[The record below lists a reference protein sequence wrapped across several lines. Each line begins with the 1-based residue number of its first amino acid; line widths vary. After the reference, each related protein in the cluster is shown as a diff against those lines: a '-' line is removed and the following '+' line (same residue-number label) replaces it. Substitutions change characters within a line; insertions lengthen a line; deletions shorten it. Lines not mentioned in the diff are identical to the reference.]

1 MTIDILCATF
11 NGARFFPAFRV
22 SLEAQTHEDWQLWIR
37 DDGSSDDTVDLIR
50 EWADSDDRIH
60 VVCDASSTE
69 RLGAA
74 RSFAQLLTSSRPDST
89 YLMFADQD
97 DVWLPHKIERTF
109 AAMRQAEA
117 THGSVTPLLVH
128 TDLTVTDTLLRTV
141 HQSFWEYA
149 RIHPEPAT
157 LKRLIAHNVTTGST
171 IMMNRPLAAIAGQ
184 PPSDIAMHDWWC
196 ACVAAAFGKVVAL
209 HEATILYRQHD
220 SNALGARDHR
230 LTARD
235 IWRAMLAR
243 RGTSGEFRRDL
254 TQSSTQASAFLS
266 RYGGELNPADR
277 SFLADYE
284 QIPKRSFVR
293 RKVDLLRYRVLPERG
308 ALHALGVLW
317 RG

>member
-1 MTIDILCATF
+1 MSTE
-11 NGARFFPAFRV
+11 V
-22 SLEAQTHEDWQLWIR
+22 SP
-37 DDGSSDDTVDLIR
+37 
-50 EWADSDDRIH
+50 
-60 VVCDASSTE
+60 E

-74 RSFAQLLTSSRPDST
+74 RSFAWLLNQPRVDSS
-89 YLMFADQD
+89 YVMFADQD
-97 DVWLPHKIERTF
+97 DVWLPQKIERTF
-109 AAMRQAEA
+109 AAMQHAEA
-117 THGSVTPLLVH
+117 THGSTTPLLVH

-141 HQSFWEYA
+141 HPSFWEYA

-171 IMMNRPLAAIAGQ
+171 IMMNRPLVEVVGR
-184 PPSDIAMHDWWC
+184 PPAEIAMHDWWC

-230 LTARD
+230 LHASEV
-235 IWRAMLAR
+235 WRAILAR

-254 TQSSTQASAFLS
+254 NQSAMQASAFLS
-266 RYGGELNPADR
+266 RYGGALHRADR
-277 SFLADYE
+277 LFLADYE
-284 QIPKRSFVR
+284 RIPKRGFVR